1 MNAPPSVQLGEGT
14 ASHIK
19 DAKYLFLSDAFC
31 AGGTINTKNFDT
43 EI

>member
-19 DAKYLFLSDAFC
+19 DAKYLFLSRRLLRW
-31 AGGTINTKNFDT
+31 GNNQYQKL
-43 EI
+43 